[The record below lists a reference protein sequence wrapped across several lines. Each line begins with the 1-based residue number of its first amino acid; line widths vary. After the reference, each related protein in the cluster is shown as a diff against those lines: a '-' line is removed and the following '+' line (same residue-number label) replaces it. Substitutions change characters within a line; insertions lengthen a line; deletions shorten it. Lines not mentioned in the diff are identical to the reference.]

1 MVTRWIPNPKLA
13 VRIRSPL
20 PIQVDKTAISAIIH
34 SIQENMKLAGL
45 EKHHWLHGIDE
56 YLTRINH
63 LHSDQYKIIQ
73 KAIQYGEPWPI
84 RDMMLQLIEEGK
96 TDSSEEYTNLVLSH
110 YLPELEVTSEQIL
123 RFINRYVDDG
133 FLIDTY
139 NWIDKYQ
146 GRADLN
152 DHFSRGQ
159 IKSKLWLM
167 EELRNVVI
175 GNELGTVVLYGG
187 WYATIAHFFF
197 KFFSPT
203 RLYSIDLDP
212 TTVEVADNFNKRQG
226 EDNNWQFKAFEYDV
240 NNINYTGKKFSIP
253 SDKDKMGIAQLEITP
268 TVVVNTSCE
277 HMNEDWFYNLPD
289 GQFVVL
295 QTNDYFA
302 NEQHTNCVS
311 SVNEALA
318 KYKFSEVYFS
328 GELDTQLYNR
338 FMIIG
343 KK

>member
-1 MVTRWIPNPKLA
+1 LA
-13 VRIRSPL
+13 EL
-20 PIQVDKTAISAIIH
+20 D
-34 SIQENMKLAGL
+34 
-45 EKHHWLHGIDE
+45 KHHWLYGIEE

-63 LHSDQYKIIQ
+63 LHSDQFTAIK
-73 KAIQYGEPWPI
+73 KAILYGKPWPI
-84 RDMMLQLIEEGK
+84 RDLMLKLVDEGK
-96 TDSSEEYTNLVLSH
+96 TESSEEHINLVLTH

-133 FLIDTY
+133 FLIDTHT
-139 NWIDKYQ
+139 WISNYQ
-146 GRADLN
+146 DRADLN

-167 EELRNVVI
+167 EELRNVVS

-197 KFFSPT
+197 KFFSPS

-212 TTVEVADNFNKRQG
+212 TTVEVADSFNKRQG
-226 EDNNWQFKAFEYDV
+226 IDNNWQFKAFEYDV
-240 NNINYTGKKFSIP
+240 NKINYNGKKFSIP
-253 SDKDKMGIAQLEITP
+253 SDKDTMGITQLEITP
-268 TVVVNTSCE
+268 TVIVNTSCE

-295 QTNDYFA
+295 QTNDYFE
-302 NEQHTNCVS
+302 NEQHINCCKDIKEVL
-311 SVNEALA
+311 N

-338 FMIIG
+338 FMVIG

>member
-1 MVTRWIPNPKLA
+1 M
-13 VRIRSPL
+13 
-20 PIQVDKTAISAIIH
+20 
-34 SIQENMKLAGL
+34 
-45 EKHHWLHGIDE
+45 HGIDE

-63 LHSDQYKIIQ
+63 IHVDKYRKLQ

-84 RDMMLQLIEEGK
+84 RDMMLELIKEGHN
-96 TDSSEEYTNLVLSH
+96 DSSEEHTNLVLSH
-110 YLPELEVTSEQIL
+110 YLTELEVTPEQLL
-123 RFINRYVDDG
+123 RLVNRHVDDG
-133 FLIDTY
+133 FLLDTY
-139 NWIDKYQ
+139 DWLEKYQ
-146 GRADLN
+146 DRADLN

-167 EELRNVVI
+167 EELRNVVS

-197 KFFSPT
+197 KFFSPSK
-203 RLYSIDLDP
+203 LYSIDLDP
-212 TTVEVADNFNKRQG
+212 GTVEVADSFNKRQG
-226 EDNNWQFKAFEYDV
+226 EDNNWQFKAFAYDV
-240 NNINYTGKKFSIP
+240 NQLNYTDKGFVIP
-253 SDKDKMGIAQLEITP
+253 ADNTKMGVTQVSVKP

-277 HMNEDWFYNLPD
+277 HMNDDWFTNLPD

-302 NEQHTNCVS
+302 NEQHTNCVN
-311 SVNEALA
+311 SVNEALS
-318 KYKFSEVYFS
+318 KYKFNEVYFS
-328 GELDTQLYNR
+328 GELDTQLYRR